1 MYHDTDFEA
10 ADIHKAAHCYE
21 MAYQWDSEMAPYQL
35 GKLYLEGNPYP
46 KDDLKAI
53 EMFEQTE
60 GILKQWAEY
69 KLGKMY
75 ENEAS
80 PYKDV
85 TLAATHFRNAAELG
99 NEFAQYKLAKAY
111 LQGKG
116 IEASTPQAIAL
127 FSRLVQSKN
136 KMAKDAKLDIWSE
149 YYLGKIYLYGLGIE
163 RDPAKGLELL
173 EHAAQNDCEPA
184 EKLLQRYKQYRA
196 KSTVQSVQS
205 LIMRI
210 ADSLQADT
218 TQTKNYRTTTRTRYE
233 RLRQAEKHQ
242 DQRTEEMYY

>member
-1 MYHDTDFEA
+1 MFSVKQNNGEALKYWQAAMQQENGWAAYALGRLYHVLILKQQIF
-10 ADIHKAAHCYE
+10 HKAAHCYE

-85 TLAATHFRNAAELG
+85 TL
-99 NEFAQYKLAKAY
+99 
-111 LQGKG
+111 
-116 IEASTPQAIAL
+116 
-127 FSRLVQSKN
+127 
-136 KMAKDAKLDIWSE
+136 
-149 YYLGKIYLYGLGIE
+149 
-163 RDPAKGLELL
+163 
-173 EHAAQNDCEPA
+173 
-184 EKLLQRYKQYRA
+184 LQRTFA
-196 KSTVQSVQS
+196 MPLS
-205 LIMRI
+205 
-210 ADSLQADT
+210 
-218 TQTKNYRTTTRTRYE
+218 
-233 RLRQAEKHQ
+233 
-242 DQRTEEMYY
+242 

>member
-1 MYHDTDFEA
+1 
-10 ADIHKAAHCYE
+10 

-85 TLAATHFRNAAELG
+85 TLAATHFRNAPELG
-99 NEFAQYKLAKAY
+99 NDFAQ
-111 LQGKG
+111 
-116 IEASTPQAIAL
+116 
-127 FSRLVQSKN
+127 
-136 KMAKDAKLDIWSE
+136 
-149 YYLGKIYLYGLGIE
+149 
-163 RDPAKGLELL
+163 
-173 EHAAQNDCEPA
+173 
-184 EKLLQRYKQYRA
+184 
-196 KSTVQSVQS
+196 
-205 LIMRI
+205 
-210 ADSLQADT
+210 
-218 TQTKNYRTTTRTRYE
+218 
-233 RLRQAEKHQ
+233 
-242 DQRTEEMYY
+242 